1 MAGLAL
7 LLANWKVLG
16 YRLRWALAF
25 AGLALQLRYLAWRGL
40 DTLVFSSP
48 SVFISLAL
56 FAAEIYSFLQLILFY
71 FQVARPT
78 SPRADLEGLP
88 CLPEVDVFIPT
99 YDEPL
104 EVIER
109 TAVCCLGMDYP
120 GKTVYILDDGRRP
133 QVEQLA
139 SRLGC
144 RYLTRPNNRHA
155 KAGNI
160 NEALART
167 SGELVLIFD
176 ADHAPVQSFL
186 RETVGF
192 FSDPRVAFVQT
203 EQHFY
208 NPDPFQHNL
217 LLQRV
222 FTNEQDLFFKGIMPG
237 RDRYNAAFWTGSGA
251 VFRRRALQE
260 VGGVRPETLTED
272 FHTSL
277 ELHSRGWRSV
287 HLNRVLSA
295 GLSPESY
302 SGYIL
307 QRVRWAHGAFQTWWR
322 ANPLFRKGLS
332 LGQRLCYYSSIHY
345 FMFGW
350 ARMVFL
356 LAPLAFLLFGLMP
369 LRATPLEL
377 AIYYLPQMAVI
388 QAVFPLLSGRRRLMP
403 ASDLYETALC
413 FFQAPAAV
421 KALLFPRSGVF
432 KVTPK
437 GERRQRGQ
445 FDLVMA
451 LPHLGLALLIGLG
464 LGLGLWRLQHGLA
477 DRNAT
482 IINGVWAMYNLFLAL
497 GVLLVARELPQRRR
511 AHRLSVGL
519 PCEVE
524 ALGATLS
531 ARTVDFSEAGASIR
545 LGAGSLPPVV
555 RVSIFPP
562 GRDSVRVAASVTHSE
577 REGDGQKVGL
587 RFLPAT
593 ASEKEALIRLAF
605 GLGLAWQAERTP
617 RVGFWRSLGY
627 LAMLPLEAV
636 PSWRAQRRRFP
647 RFSLNLRAGLEGKG
661 GVLRSYTMDC
671 SLEGKGGVLR
681 CYTMDCSLEG
691 LGLVVRGQ
699 EAPGRGQPVSLSLGE
714 SGNAFSFAGEVAWA
728 AVSGPWVRLGIRLK
742 LREEQRPLWARRL
755 ARL

>member
-1 MAGLAL
+1 MDGQALGWWGLAGLAL
-7 LLANWKVLG
+7 LLANWKAVG

-25 AGLALQLRYLAWRGL
+25 VGLALQLRYLAWRGL

-48 SVFISLAL
+48 AVYVSLAL
-56 FAAEIYSFLQLILFY
+56 FAAEIYSFIQLLLFY
-71 FQVARPT
+71 FQIARPT

-88 CLPEVDVFIPT
+88 CLPEVEVFVPT

-176 ADHAPVQSFL
+176 ADHAPVRSFL

-203 EQHFY
+203 AQHFY

-251 VFRRRALQE
+251 VFRRCALQE

-277 ELHSRGWRSV
+277 ELHSRGWRSI

-307 QRVRWAHGAFQTWWR
+307 QRLRWAHGAFQTWWR

-350 ARMVFL
+350 ARIVFL
-356 LAPLAFLLFGLMP
+356 LAPLAFLLFQWIP

-377 AIYYLPQMAVI
+377 AVFYLPQMAVI
-388 QAVFPLLSGRRRLMP
+388 QAVFPLLSG
-403 ASDLYETALC
+403 
-413 FFQAPAAV
+413 
-421 KALLFPRSGVF
+421 
-432 KVTPK
+432 
-437 GERRQRGQ
+437 
-445 FDLVMA
+445 
-451 LPHLGLALLIGLG
+451 LG
-464 LGLGLWRLQHGLA
+464 LGLGLWRLQHGQA
-477 DRNAT
+477 NRDAT
-482 IINGVWAMYNLFLAL
+482 IINGVWALYNLFLVL

-519 PCEVE
+519 ACEVE
-524 ALGATLS
+524 ALGATLP

-545 LGAGSLPPVV
+545 LGAGSLPPLV

-562 GRDSVRVAASVTHSE
+562 GRGSVRVAAAVTHSE

-627 LAMLPLEAV
+627 LAMLPLKAV

-647 RFSLNLRAGLEGKG
+647 RFSLYLRAGLEGKG
-661 GVLRSYTMDC
+661 GGLW
-671 SLEGKGGVLR
+671 
-681 CYTMDCSLEG
+681 CYTRD
-691 LGLVVRGQ
+691 
-699 EAPGRGQPVSLSLGE
+699 
-714 SGNAFSFAGEVAWA
+714 
-728 AVSGPWVRLGIRLK
+728 
-742 LREEQRPLWARRL
+742 
-755 ARL
+755 